1 MDRKVKKYLDDILY
15 AISEIESFL
24 AQRPRQYQ
32 VFVDDHM
39 FRSAIERQVGIIGE
53 AMTKILQLYPDINIT
68 EAKNI
73 KGTRNYIVHAYD
85 TLQPHTIWAIVIN
98 DIPKLKQEVIAL
110 IRE

>member
-98 DIPKLKQEVIAL
+98 DLPKLKQEVINL
-110 IRE
+110 IKD